1 MTDKQ
6 LTPEA
11 IDLLNRLA
19 QAQPTNTVMGL
30 NITPQAK
37 RALEMRVNLWGAMWF
52 AGPRILAAIAAVVL
66 IGLNLPRLLTNIYE
80 LFVDRHGAFTLD
92 NLGLTEPIFY
102 GYCIMRIGLVATGVG
117 LLVFA
122 FHRMKKAAN

>member
-19 QAQPTNTVMGL
+19 QTQPTNTVMGL

-52 AGPRILAAIAAVVL
+52 AIPKIALTILALAM
-66 IGLNLPRLLTNIYE
+66 IGLNLPRLVTNVYE
-80 LFVDRHGAFTLD
+80 LFVDRHGGFTLD
-92 NLGLTEPIFY
+92 NFALTEPIFY
-102 GYCIMRIGLVATGVG
+102 GYCLMRLAFVASGTWI
-117 LLVFA
+117 LVFTLLQK
-122 FHRMKKAAN
+122 KKAAN